1 MMNASR
7 IMSRKISIGMVA
19 ALSAMAVSS
28 SVDKNKS
35 IFLRVAHSEKKDAGA
50 QDKSWGLRIPDMPW
64 AQRLHDADEDYQ
76 AQAKLPVEIAV
87 LTAAPNVPPPIT
99 RRHPVLL
106 KVNMT
111 TELKT
116 IQLTS
121 RFKYEAWSV
130 KRQSFHFSIIC
141 LILLVIS
148 Q

>member
-1 MMNASR
+1 
-7 IMSRKISIGMVA
+7 MVA